1 MLAGGM
7 VIAAPSMVPEAAAA
21 GLLFV
26 SAENADFNNT
36 FGGAQVVE
44 VIVRDPARDE
54 TDEKQG
60 EPTVKVDEHLLRM
73 TQGADGYWYAYF
85 GDKTTIMAADKADN
99 NLDYGQMVS
108 VLNADITNSTG
119 PIFTTAGSMG
129 GLTYGTAIAAATVYN
144 SCTNDTSDCGGVIKN
159 FPALS
164 NYNGTWQGD
173 GTG

>member
-1 MLAGGM
+1 MNNEIGRKLTSLTLMTIMLAGGM

-36 FGGAQVVE
+36 FGGAQIVE

-85 GDKTTIMAADKADN
+85 GDKTAINAADLADN
-99 NLDYGQMVS
+99 NLDFGAKIRHFEY
-108 VLNADITNSTG
+108 
-119 PIFTTAGSMG
+119 
-129 GLTYGTAIAAATVYN
+129 
-144 SCTNDTSDCGGVIKN
+144 
-159 FPALS
+159 
-164 NYNGTWQGD
+164 
-173 GTG
+173 